1 MSTEIQDTY
10 RAADHLR
17 LATKNTGEVEMRLV
31 DGAKI
36 AWGEYLPANL
46 IAAVEAECGVRLV
59 PADAVVVLREELPPV
74 VVESKAS
81 GEGGSADAISA
92 AVGHMFVQRYASAT
106 PAILRSEARC
116 LLALAEHIDQ
126 HPPVPPV
133 DEVQV
138 EALAGLLA
146 DEVHRG
152 GPIPDARFFEY
163 LDTARAL
170 IRKGVRM
177 PEDAS

>member
-59 PADAVVVLREELPPV
+59 PADAVVVLREELPE
-74 VVESKAS
+74 VEVTSDGKPWAA
-81 GEGGSADAISA
+81 GRTALDAEHARGA
-92 AVGHMFVQRYASAT
+92 ARAY
-106 PAILRSEARC
+106 
-116 LLALAEHIDQ
+116 LALAAWHAA
-126 HPPVPPV
+126 HPPVDDEQV
-133 DEVQV
+133 DRIATV
-138 EALAGLLA
+138 LA
-146 DEVHRG
+146 DDQTLCSLNVR
-152 GPIPDARFFEY
+152 
-163 LDTARAL
+163 ARAL
-170 IRKGVRM
+170 YLAGVRFEAQ
-177 PEDAS
+177 P